1 MHYWV
6 ILNSN
11 KFIARRTSWSNL
23 FPYLAVL
30 RQCMNLLL
38 IASCQE
44 PVNLTFSC
52 AKPQRSVILQ
62 GRLRK
67 LVVSWNL
74 FPDLF
79 PNQSRKESI
88 TSSKNLIRA
97 FKGLPKISR
106 CGFKSPRVCITM
118 DVSHSVEVSIFDFV
132 IKMMF
137 LTLSF
142 R

>member
-38 IASCQE
+38 IASCQD
-44 PVNLTFSC
+44 PVNVAFSC
-52 AKPQRSVILQ
+52 TQPLLSVILQ

-67 LVVSWNL
+67 LVVSWSL

-79 PNQSRKESI
+79 PNQSRKEST
-88 TSSKNLIRA
+88 TSSEDLIRA
-97 FKGLPKISR
+97 FKGLPEDLKMRIHVTSRLHYDGRFSISR
-106 CGFKSPRVCITM
+106 SEYF
-118 DVSHSVEVSIFDFV
+118 
-132 IKMMF
+132 
-137 LTLSF
+137 
-142 R
+142 